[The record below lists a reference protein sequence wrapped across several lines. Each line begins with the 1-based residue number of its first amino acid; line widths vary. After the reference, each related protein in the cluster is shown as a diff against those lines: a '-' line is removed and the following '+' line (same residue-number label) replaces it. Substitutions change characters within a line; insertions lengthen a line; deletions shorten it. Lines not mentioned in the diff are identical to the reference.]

1 MHTVARLDSFLGKHL
16 SPMVFISTIV
26 GVSFPAVFSPLTRFS
41 LLLMFALTFINSL
54 DAGFRDLWACFRRP
68 AAMAV
73 ILGLIHLVSP
83 LVALATGRLLF
94 PADPLLTTGLVLEFA
109 IPTGVMALV
118 WASISGGN
126 GPLTLSI
133 VLLDNLLAPFL
144 LPLTLKVLVGSQV
157 QVAIGPMM
165 KDLMIMVGIPA
176 ILAMSLHQVL
186 GREKARKAKKDLGLC
201 TKLVIILIAASN
213 SSGIA
218 DEVRSLT
225 PKLVWVTLVSL
236 VLCILCF
243 YVGYKFARLAR
254 LDHPSSVSASLN
266 TGLRNIS
273 AGAVLARAY
282 FPAEVLFPV
291 VICTLFMQMVAA
303 ESVKR
308 LKTVGEKL
316 AAQQKS

>member
-1 MHTVARLDSFLGKHL
+1 MSAVARLDAFLGRHL
-16 SPMVFISTIV
+16 SPLMVICTAA
-26 GVSFPAVFSPLTRFS
+26 GVAFPQVFSPLTRVS
-41 LLLMFALTFINSL
+41 LLLMFALTFFNSL

-73 ILGLIHLVSP
+73 ILVLIHIVSP
-83 LVALATGRLLF
+83 LVALATGRILF
-94 PADPLLTTGLVLEFA
+94 PGDPLLTTGLVLEFA

-157 QVAIGPMM
+157 QVAAGPMM
-165 KDLMIMVGIPA
+165 RDLVIMVGIPA
-176 ILAMSLHQVL
+176 ILAMTLHQVL
-186 GREKARKAKKDLGLC
+186 GQEKARKAKKDLGLA
-201 TKLVIILIAASN
+201 TKLVIICIATSN

-218 DEVRSLT
+218 EEVRSLT

-236 VLCILCF
+236 GLCILCF
-243 YVGYKFARLAR
+243 CAGYKFARLAG

-273 AGAVLARAY
+273 AGAVLARQY

-303 ESVKR
+303 ESVKL
-308 LKTVGEKL
+308 LKKVGEK
-316 AAQQKS
+316 QKT